1 MKLTKVHL
9 AALAFVA
16 GVLPAAVY
24 ADGWFSRAGDKK
36 DVTLT
41 DVLKTPREY
50 VDVEVKFK
58 VYFDAAGKNFNPYF
72 TRFNEECYG
81 NFSAYPIDARLY
93 DKRDFPRPYPFF
105 FASKMDKTWKKVK
118 DVDHL
123 RVIEITGVV
132 RDIFQGQ
139 PWIEVLDWS
148 GSGGG
153 LSEDDIRDVVRAD
166 ANYVAGNYKDAARLY
181 ERADSSSLPGTV
193 RADLQ
198 RRLGDAYYHAGE
210 YGDAQDAYETGL
222 RYAPESAVLKQ
233 GADASEAA
241 RQRARASRRGE
252 TVEGDA
258 PEIAPSE
265 QLVVESNGTDEVIRL
280 LEDPAK
286 VQSDV
291 EAWRAELAARA
302 AAVRGDAPD
311 AVAVAGTQ
319 EEPAPTPA
327 PETPVAEEP
336 VVEPELVPAEGCTT
350 EAPEACGE
358 EAPEGC
364 AGTTEDVEEPAEQ
377 PSGCAEE
384 PAVAEPLQQPE
395 QPEGTPESGAAEGT
409 AEEPAAETGEAAC
422 GGAATEGCAEDTA
435 EDTVAEEV
443 TAETTEEGASETAEE
458 GSSEGCGEEA
468 CGCSESEEGGETAVP
483 TDDETVAVPN
493 DERVVWV
500 SGQMLRLPRLPFFG
514 CEDVTDDDLRA
525 IIEEVVQNPESDE

>member
-36 DVTLT
+36 DVTLN

-58 VYFDAAGKNFNPYF
+58 VYFDAAGRNFNPYF
-72 TRFNEECYG
+72 TRFNEETWG

-132 RDIFQGQ
+132 RDVFQGQ
-139 PWIEVLDWS
+139 PWIEVVDWS

-153 LSEDDIRDVVRAD
+153 LSEDDIRDVIRAD

-233 GADASEAA
+233 GVDASETA
-241 RQRARASRRGE
+241 RQRAKASRRGE

-258 PEIAPSE
+258 PEIAPAE
-265 QLVVESNGTDEVIRL
+265 QAVIESNGTDEVIRL

-286 VQSDV
+286 VQADV

-319 EEPAPTPA
+319 QEEPAPAPA
-327 PETPVAEEP
+327 PEEPVAEEEP
-336 VVEPELVPAEGCTT
+336 VVEPEPVPAE
-350 EAPEACGE
+350 EAPEACSE
-358 EAPEGC
+358 ETPAP
-364 AGTTEDVEEPAEQ
+364 VEEP
-377 PSGCAEE
+377 AEE
-384 PAVAEPLQQPE
+384 PAVAEPVQETPEVAEEPQQQQPE
-395 QPEGTPESGAAEGT
+395 QPEGTPESGATEETDAGTDEAAEGCAEAPAEDTSEVAEEGT
-409 AEEPAAETGEAAC
+409 AE
-422 GGAATEGCAEDTA
+422 
-435 EDTVAEEV
+435 V
-443 TAETTEEGASETAEE
+443 TEESGSEATEE
-458 GSSEGCGEEA
+458 GSSEGCAEEA
-468 CGCSESEEGGETAVP
+468 CGCSESEEGCETAVP
-483 TDDETVAVPN
+483 ADEETVAVPN